1 MNIIVLGGCGYIGSV
16 LVNELLKQNHKVL
29 VIDTQWFGN
38 YLKPHKK
45 LKILKSDIRN
55 LKNIKFKGFDSIIHL
70 ANIANDPASE
80 LNPNLS
86 WEVNVL
92 STYQIIEKAINEG
105 VKKFIYSSSGSVY
118 GIKKE
123 RKVTEK
129 LPPFPLSIYNKTKM
143 IAERVLLSFK
153 DKIDIQII
161 RPATVCGLSSRM
173 RLDVSVNLLSIQA
186 LEKGVITILGGKQK
200 RPNIHIRDLVDVF
213 IHFLDNKV
221 KNGIY
226 NAGFENLSILKI
238 GKTIQKKIDCK
249 IQIKKD
255 NDSRSYNLDSTKLLN
270 TGFLPKYSIVDAI
283 DEIKLSF
290 SKKKLYS
297 RPQWYSVKWLKS
309 IKVI

>member
-105 VKKFIYSSSGSVY
+105 VKKFIYSSSGSVH
-118 GIKKE
+118 IKKE

-200 RPNIHIRDLVDVF
+200 RPTIHIRDLVDVF

-226 NAGFENLSILKI
+226 NAGFENLSILNL

>member
-238 GKTIQKKIDCK
+238 GKQFKKIDCK
-249 IQIKKD
+249 IEIKKD
-255 NDSRSYNLDSTKLLN
+255 NDSRSYNLDLQKLLN

-290 SKKKLYS
+290 SKKLYS